1 MAQQSEKIELSV
13 TNFGPIAK
21 ADIDLRPLTVFVGP
35 SNTGKSYLAVLIYA
49 LHKFFNEYSW
59 HPSLKLPL
67 LIVPPSGADSDL
79 DGHQESKKGR
89 QANALHGIARDS
101 INWMDAITSQ
111 EVQSDSSNKI
121 DIPLPESLASVIRQS
136 LVDVSEFE
144 ELIIGEMERC
154 FGIDVAKRL
163 IRHSSKG
170 GLKVDISR
178 HIAPQQDVAP
188 IKYELMIGRA
198 KQEFT
203 ASLSNDMPLYDA
215 QEIGRRMML
224 ELRFGY
230 DPHQLKRRL
239 SSDDSDE
246 LLIPVNRFID
256 SLIDYIIPSLVGSL
270 NRTVY
275 YLPADRTGIMHA
287 HKVVVGSLLRGAQ
300 FGGAKQFA
308 ALPSLSGVLAD
319 FLEDLIELENRPRT
333 RGFDGERRARHI
345 GNQSLAASLEEKML
359 LGKIQVENS
368 TVGYPEFY
376 YQPQGWK
383 NNIPLMNSSSMVS
396 ELAPVVLYLR
406 HIVRPGDAIIIEEPE
421 SHLHPAMQV
430 EFIRQL
436 AAVVKSGV
444 QVIIT
449 THSEWVL
456 EELANLVRLSDLP
469 KSRRKGIK
477 GAEYALKYDQVGA
490 WLFEKKDRPNGSV
503 VKEIKLDKEQ
513 GTFPSGFSDVGE
525 DTYNDYAEIFNR
537 ISGASMNG

>member
-13 TNFGPIAK
+13 SNFGPIAK

-35 SNTGKSYLAVLIYA
+35 SNTGKSYLAVLVYA
-49 LHKFFNEYSW
+49 LHKFFNRYSLR
-59 HPSLKLPL
+59 PSFESKNGRQ
-67 LIVPPSGADSDL
+67 INAL
-79 DGHQESKKGR
+79 DG
-89 QANALHGIARDS
+89 IVRDS
-101 INWMDAITSQ
+101 INWIDAVTSQ
-111 EVQSDSSNKI
+111 ELRSDSSNKI
-121 DIPLPESLASVIRQS
+121 DIPLPESVATFIRQS
-136 LVDVSEFE
+136 LTDVSEFQDI
-144 ELIIGEMERC
+144 LIAEIERC
-154 FGIDVAKRL
+154 FGIDEAKRF
-163 IRHSSKG
+163 IRHSSRG
-170 GLKVDISR
+170 GLKVDIRR
-178 HIAPQQDVAP
+178 HTESHQDIDP
-188 IKYELMIGRA
+188 IKYELIIGRA
-198 KQEFT
+198 KHKFT
-203 ASLSNDMPLYDA
+203 ASVPSNMPLYIQNVDGMRGYIMGFDHDFNQYRRSLKSNDSIEVLA
-215 QEIGRRMML
+215 SINQFINHASSLTAPYIIGA
-224 ELRFGY
+224 
-230 DPHQLKRRL
+230 LKRR
-239 SSDDSDE
+239 
-246 LLIPVNRFID
+246 FH
-256 SLIDYIIPSLVGSL
+256 
-270 NRTVY
+270 

-287 HKVVVGSLLRGAQ
+287 HRVVVGSMIRNSPRSGVQNLP
-300 FGGAKQFA
+300 
-308 ALPSLSGVLAD
+308 ALPTLSGVLAD
-319 FLEDLIELENRPRT
+319 FLENLIELEDRPRA
-333 RGFDGERRARHI
+333 RRMD
-345 GNQSLAASLEEKML
+345 NQKLSTSLEERML

-406 HIVRPGDAIIIEEPE
+406 HIVQPGDAIIIEEPE

-469 KSRRKGIK
+469 KSRRKGIS
-477 GAEYALKYDQVGA
+477 GAEYTLKYDQVGA
-490 WLFEKKDRPNGSV
+490 WLFEKKDRPKGSV

>member
-1 MAQQSEKIELSV
+1 MAQQSEKIEISV

-35 SNTGKSYLAVLIYA
+35 SNTGKSYLAVLVYA
-49 LHKFFNEYSW
+49 LHKFFNEY
-59 HPSLKLPL
+59 PL
-67 LIVPPSGADSDL
+67 RPFFMPRMRINSSGRVIIDL
-79 DGHQESKKGR
+79 DESPEFVNS
-89 QANALHGIARDS
+89 QPPNVIEEIVQDS
-101 INWMDAITSQ
+101 ISWIDAVTSQ
-111 EVQSDSSNKI
+111 GVQSDSSNKI
-121 DIPLPESLASVIRQS
+121 DIPLPDSVATLIRQS
-136 LVDVSEFE
+136 LADVSEFE
-144 ELIIGEMERC
+144 KLIIAEIERC
-154 FGIDVAKRL
+154 FGIDETKRL

-170 GLKVDISR
+170 GLKVDIHR
-178 HIAPQQDVAP
+178 WIATQQDIDP
-188 IKYELMIGRA
+188 IKYALIIGRA
-198 KQEFT
+198 KHKFT
-203 ASLSNDMPLYDA
+203 ASVPSNMPLYIQNVDGVRGYIMGFDHDFNQYRRSLKSNDSTEVLA
-215 QEIGRRMML
+215 SINQFINHASSLTATHMIGALERRV
-224 ELRFGY
+224 
-230 DPHQLKRRL
+230 H
-239 SSDDSDE
+239 
-246 LLIPVNRFID
+246 
-256 SLIDYIIPSLVGSL
+256 
-270 NRTVY
+270 

-287 HKVVVGSLLRGAQ
+287 HRVVVGSMIRSSPRSGVQNLP
-300 FGGAKQFA
+300 
-308 ALPSLSGVLAD
+308 ALPTLSGVLAD

-333 RGFDGERRARHI
+333 RGFDVKRRARHI
-345 GNQSLAASLEEKML
+345 RSQSLAASLEEKML

-383 NNIPLMNSSSMVS
+383 DNIPLMNSSSMVS

-436 AAVVKSGV
+436 AAVVQSGI

-490 WLFEKKDRPNGSV
+490 WLFEKKERPKGSV

>member
-13 TNFGPIAK
+13 SNFGPIAK

-35 SNTGKSYLAVLIYA
+35 SNTGKSYLAVLVYA
-49 LHKFFNEYSW
+49 LHKFFNEYSLR
-59 HPSLKLPL
+59 PFFMPRMRINSSGRIIIDLEDSPRLVNSQPPNVIDE
-67 LIVPPSGADSDL
+67 IV
-79 DGHQESKKGR
+79 
-89 QANALHGIARDS
+89 RDS
-101 INWMDAITSQ
+101 INWIDAVTSQ
-111 EVQSDSSNKI
+111 EVLSDSSNKI
-121 DIPLPESLASVIRQS
+121 NIPLPESVASVIRQS

-144 ELIIGEMERC
+144 KPVIAEIERC
-154 FGIDVAKRL
+154 FGIDEAKRL

-170 GLKVDISR
+170 GLKVDIHR
-178 HIAPQQDVAP
+178 HIESQQDIDP
-188 IKYELMIGRA
+188 IKYELVIGRA
-198 KQEFT
+198 KQKFT
-203 ASLSNDMPLYDA
+203 ALVPSSIPLYLQNVDS
-215 QEIGRRMML
+215 IRGYIMGFDYDFNRYRRS
-224 ELRFGY
+224 
-230 DPHQLKRRL
+230 LK
-239 SSDDSDE
+239 SDDSTE
-246 LLIPVNRFID
+246 VLASINQFINYAS
-256 SLIDYIIPSLVGSL
+256 SLTAPHIIGALERRVH
-270 NRTVY
+270 

-287 HKVVVGSLLRGAQ
+287 HRVVVGSMIRNSPRSGVQNLP
-300 FGGAKQFA
+300 
-308 ALPSLSGVLAD
+308 ALPTLSGVLAD
-319 FLEDLIELENRPRT
+319 FLENLIELEDDHPLPRRT
-333 RGFDGERRARHI
+333 SSRR
-345 GNQSLAASLEEKML
+345 LAASLEEKML
-359 LGKIQVENS
+359 LGEILIDPKPI
-368 TVGYPEFY
+368 TGYPEFY

-406 HIVRPGDAIIIEEPE
+406 HIVQPGDAIIIEEPE

-449 THSEWVL
+449 THSELVL

-490 WLFEKKDRPNGSV
+490 WLFEKKDRPKGSV

>member
-49 LHKFFNEYSW
+49 LHKFFNRYSSLSFFM
-59 HPSLKLPL
+59 PSMR
-67 LIVPPSGADSDL
+67 INSSGRVIIDL
-79 DGHQESKKGR
+79 DDSPEFVNSQPPNVIDE
-89 QANALHGIARDS
+89 IVRDS
-101 INWMDAITSQ
+101 INWIDAVTSRDM
-111 EVQSDSSNKI
+111 QSDSSNKI
-121 DIPLPESLASVIRQS
+121 DIPLPESVATFIRQS
-136 LVDVSEFE
+136 LVDISEFE
-144 ELIIGEMERC
+144 KLIIAEIERC
-154 FGIDVAKRL
+154 FGIDETKRL

-170 GLKVDISR
+170 GLQVDIHR
-178 HIAPQQDVAP
+178 HTESQQNIDL
-188 IKYELMIGRA
+188 IKYELMISRS
-198 KQEFT
+198 KQKFT
-203 ASLSNDMPLYDA
+203 ASVPSNMPLYIQNVDGMRGYTMGFDHDFNQYRRSLKSNDSTEVLA
-215 QEIGRRMML
+215 SINQFINHASSLTAPHIIGA
-224 ELRFGY
+224 
-230 DPHQLKRRL
+230 LKRR
-239 SSDDSDE
+239 
-246 LLIPVNRFID
+246 VH
-256 SLIDYIIPSLVGSL
+256 
-270 NRTVY
+270 

-287 HKVVVGSLLRGAQ
+287 HRVVVGSMIRSSPRSGVKNLP
-300 FGGAKQFA
+300 
-308 ALPSLSGVLAD
+308 ALPTLSGVLAD
-319 FLEDLIELENRPRT
+319 FLENLIELEDRPRA
-333 RGFDGERRARHI
+333 RRMD
-345 GNQSLAASLEEKML
+345 NQKLSTSLEERML

-406 HIVRPGDAIIIEEPE
+406 YIVWPGDAIIIEEPE

-469 KSRRKGIK
+469 KSRRKGIS

-490 WLFEKKDRPNGSV
+490 WLFEKKDRPRGSV